1 MQALEKM
8 EQLIDN
14 LCGKFS
20 DIREENEKLTKQLE
34 IMKGQLQEKDLE
46 IIRLKKDN
54 QRQIE
59 TIERELMRLKKKD
72 RNTKKNIQVAPKIVS
87 LPRSCRRK
95 QA

>member
-34 IMKGQLQEKDLE
+34 IMLFYLHFFRFDIKIEKDVG
-46 IIRLKKDN
+46 
-54 QRQIE
+54 
-59 TIERELMRLKKKD
+59 
-72 RNTKKNIQVAPKIVS
+72 VAPLTFLTNNKPSTILSFFYKV
-87 LPRSCRRK
+87 
-95 QA
+95 ANIIH